1 MTYIERFGKN
11 KEFGTL
17 KLNID
22 GFELLSLDKKKLV
35 YYLTLA
41 GQVGNKIYQHQLCGS
56 INAFAHSFFHKVYP
70 LVQKSDNFS
79 EKDIVLDYIKTFI
92 FNNSFYQATSNKFTP
107 VEFSIEDYQSMVAL
121 YKREHFDAYSK
132 DKKELINTRLS
143 DLKEVLF
150 ENKLPD
156 VLTSRDPEKDIVKE
170 TSFGHYSSDLSFD
183 EVKKYRQ
190 NNYPSVE
197 NSPMFGFN
205 SFLTKDEEGQV
216 KEHVIKR
223 GGLFSDEVEEMIY
236 YLNAALPY
244 TENDQ
249 QRRSLETLI
258 KFYETGDPVD
268 FDAHSIEWLNDT
280 ESDIFFI
287 NGFIESYLDPTDTAC
302 SFESVVAFK
311 NPKETKKVDAI
322 IENIQWFEDSLPTD
336 DRFKKKEAVGLS
348 ASSIT
353 LVSTAGESYP
363 CPPLGICLPNSDW
376 IRAKYGSKSVNLL
389 NIQNARGAS
398 SGEVFEEFFLPEYR
412 EVLDKYNNV
421 SSSLHTDLH
430 EITGHGSGQSLSHVS
445 NSDLGTFYNII
456 EEARADLVGLYFLP
470 DSKLKEIGVVDSDI
484 VQEDMTLAQYVLYIT
499 NGLELQLK
507 RVELGNDVE
516 QTHMRNRQLITNW
529 MLENCDSVYT
539 VEENGKL
546 YIKVTDV
553 DDMREKFGVLLK
565 EIQRIKSEGD
575 VESAKNIVL
584 SYGTKIDYN
593 LHKEVLGRYKN
604 IDAPAFVAFHFPK
617 LEAKEVDS
625 EIVDISYSY
634 IDDFVESTFKSK

>member
-1 MTYIERFGKN
+1 MSYIERFGKN

-17 KLNID
+17 KLDIE
-22 GFELLSLDKKKLV
+22 GFELLSLEKKKLV

-41 GQVGNKIYQHQLCGS
+41 GQAGNRIYQHQLCGT
-56 INAFAHSFFHKVYP
+56 INAFAHNFFHRVYS
-70 LVQKSDNFS
+70 LIKESSNFKNK
-79 EKDIVLDYIKTFI
+79 EDVLNYIKTFV
-92 FNNSFYQATSNKFTP
+92 FNNSFYQSTSNQFIP
-107 VEFSIEDYQSMVAL
+107 VLFNQEDFESMVAL
-121 YKREHFDAYSK
+121 YKGEHFDNFAQ
-132 DKKELINTRLS
+132 DKKEIINYRLLE
-143 DLKEVLF
+143 LKEVLF

-156 VLTSRDPEKDIVKE
+156 VLTSRDPEKDIVKD
-170 TSFGHYSSDLSFD
+170 TAFGHYSSDLTFK
-183 EVKKYRQ
+183 EVKNYRKKT
-190 NNYPSVE
+190 YPKVE
-197 NSPMFGFN
+197 NSPMFGMN
-205 SFLTKDEEGQV
+205 SFLIKDENGKV
-216 KEHVIKR
+216 KELVIKK
-223 GGLFSDEVEEMIY
+223 GGLFSEDVEEMIY
-236 YLNAALPY
+236 YLTAALPY
-244 TENDQ
+244 TENDK

-268 FDAHSIEWLNDT
+268 FDAHSVEWLNDT

-311 NPKETKKVDAI
+311 NPKETEKVDSI
-322 IENIQWFEDSLPTD
+322 IENIQWFEDNLPTD

-376 IRAKYGSKSVNLL
+376 LRAKYGSKSVNLL

-412 EVLDKYNNV
+412 NVLDKYNNV

-430 EITGHGSGQSLSHVS
+430 EITGHGSGQSLPNVS
-445 NSDLGTFYNII
+445 NGDLGTFYNII

-484 VQEDMTLAQYVLYIT
+484 DQEEMTLAQYVLYIT

-516 QTHMRNRQLITNW
+516 QTHMRNRQLVAKW

-539 VEENGKL
+539 VNVDGKL
-546 YIKVTDV
+546 YVKVEDIN
-553 DDMREKFGVLLK
+553 DMREKFGVLLK

-575 VESAKNIVL
+575 QEAAKNIIL
-584 SYGTKIDYN
+584 KYGTKIDLD
-593 LHKEVLGRYKN
+593 LHNNVLNRYKI

-617 LEAKEVDS
+617 LEVKEVNED
-625 EIVDISYSY
+625 IVDISYSY
-634 IDDFVESTFKSK
+634 NEDFVESTFDSK